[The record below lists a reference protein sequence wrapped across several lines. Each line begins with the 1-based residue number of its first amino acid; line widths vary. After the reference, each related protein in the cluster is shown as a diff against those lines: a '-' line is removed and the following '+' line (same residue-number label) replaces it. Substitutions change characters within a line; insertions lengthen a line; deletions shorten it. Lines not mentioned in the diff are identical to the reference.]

1 MGQHETTMSDTRI
14 MAIKGSRG
22 EQGSALIIATLVAV
36 ILSLLGI
43 SYLMMA
49 QTESTIAEN
58 ERNAAMALYVAE
70 AGARLAV
77 NWFNDPSAAGYLV
90 PTSAQVDRTLKLI
103 DDDNNPA
110 TNRVL
115 ADGSG
120 GLPRYKQM
128 TNAVFDRP
136 YRPNSVDAFIGVETG
151 STGVVSQAAQ
161 GPDLVVNQ
169 AFLDTINNTLFPNF
183 PSASLRAKI
192 TRIEMYS
199 PPIVTIGGTNQRM
212 GIATVKVIGGVLLYP
227 GTASE
232 RQIATRVVK
241 AVVNEIPVPGPVGPL
256 QSCASLDYNGNF
268 KVHWGTGSSQG
279 NAVLPN
285 SANTMI
291 NSGMP
296 YAYNDPFTYINGGP
310 TLASWATS
318 HDGSSVEDPWFKYIA
333 GGTLSGPAL
342 PTSDQQPWHY
352 DSTVP
357 IDQDHTNL
365 FQNTVI
371 NCPTFDYAMWKAIAQ
386 SGNRNHYYYK
396 YDTGGNFKLDG
407 TGASTSF
414 VAATSGRG
422 GLFFFD
428 TVDSLPPN
436 GLPYNDALSNLTPA
450 ISISSADG
458 WLGMYGFVFL
468 NAKAFGTTGTGSS
481 GSLQTIVPPGEPFDG
496 SGFVNFDY
504 PNGGGADLT
513 DTVTISQTNARFHTF
528 TDPVTGEVW
537 CTDATTCTTAS
548 QVASGVPVKDNYGLP
563 FRDTVVMDGVLY
575 TSGTFT
581 AQGQANFYGSL
592 VAQQGVIDGGGTPAL
607 YFDERLI
614 KGDWPPKGL
623 NIPRVIVTS
632 WQTDL

>member
-1 MGQHETTMSDTRI
+1 MRREEKTMGNHPI
-14 MAIKGSRG
+14 RG
-22 EQGSALIIATLVAV
+22 RREEQGSALIIATLVAV

-58 ERNAAMALYVAE
+58 ERNSAMALYVAE

-77 NWFNDPSAAGYLV
+77 NWFNDPSTAGYLV
-90 PTSAQVDRTLKLI
+90 PTSGQVDRTLRLI
-103 DDDNNPA
+103 DDDNNSA
-110 TNRVL
+110 TPRVL
-115 ADGSG
+115 QDGSG
-120 GLPRYKQM
+120 GLPRYKQG
-128 TNAVFDRP
+128 TSTFFDRP
-136 YRPNSVDAFIGVETG
+136 YRPGLQDAYIGVETG
-151 STGVVSQAAQ
+151 STGISGQAAQ
-161 GPDLVVNQ
+161 GPDLVVTQ
-169 AFLDTINNTLFPNF
+169 SFLDTINDTLFLNF
-183 PSASLRAKI
+183 PSANLRAKI
-192 TRIEMYS
+192 TRIEIYS
-199 PPIVTIGGTNQRM
+199 PPILTIGGINQRM
-212 GIATVKVIGGVLLYP
+212 GVATVKVIGGVLLYP
-227 GTASE
+227 GTASQ

-256 QSCASLDYNGNF
+256 QSCSTLDYNGSF
-268 KVHWGTGSSQG
+268 QVHWGTGSSQG
-279 NAVLPN
+279 NATLPN
-285 SANTMI
+285 SADTKL

-296 YAYNDPFTYINGGP
+296 YAYNDPFTYINGAS
-310 TLASWATS
+310 TLASWATA
-318 HDGSSVEDPWFKYIA
+318 HPGATIEDPWFKYVA
-333 GGTLSGPAL
+333 GGTISGPPL

-352 DSTVP
+352 NGATP

-371 NCPTFDYAMWKAIAQ
+371 NCPTFDYSMWKSIAQ
-386 SGNRNHYYYK
+386 SGNRNHFYYK
-396 YDTGGNFKLDG
+396 YDSGGNFKLDG
-407 TGASTSF
+407 TGPSTSF
-414 VAATSGRG
+414 VNATSGKG

-436 GLPYNDALSNLTPA
+436 GLLYTDPLSNLTPNIA
-450 ISISSADG
+450 ITSSDN
-458 WLGMYGFVFL
+458 WLGMYGFTFL
-468 NAKAFGTTGTGSS
+468 NAKTMGTTGSGSS

-504 PNGGGADLT
+504 PNGGGASLSS
-513 DTVTISQTNARFHTF
+513 TVQISQTTARFHTF
-528 TDPVTGEVW
+528 TDPNTGEVW
-537 CTDATTCTTAS
+537 CTDATTCTSSS
-548 QVASGVPVKDNYGLP
+548 QVASGTPVKDNYGLP

-581 AQGQANFYGSL
+581 AQGNANFYGSL
-592 VAQQGVIDGGGTPAL
+592 VAQQGVLDGGGTPGL